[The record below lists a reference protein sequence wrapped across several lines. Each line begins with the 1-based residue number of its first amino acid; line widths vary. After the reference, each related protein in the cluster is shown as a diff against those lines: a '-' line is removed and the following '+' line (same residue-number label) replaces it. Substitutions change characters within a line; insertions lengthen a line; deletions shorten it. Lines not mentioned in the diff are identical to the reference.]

1 MRIDAALG
9 ASYSFDLFNGVR
21 LTLWDAPSCV
31 RFPLSAEG
39 LPEAFVV
46 AYCRM
51 GELALDAVG
60 TRPVA
65 VKAGDALLVPPAHG
79 APMAE
84 AAERT
89 RGVAIA
95 VAPGAIDVA
104 GGRNAFGLDLA
115 ALVARAAGA
124 AAPKVMRTDAVPSR
138 VCFDLEAMRVNN
150 EPEGLLRLKAIE
162 MLILMQGVVVDGR
175 HRASART
182 SASLHRERIAFG
194 AEALMKRDMSRT
206 VTISELAQAVGV
218 SPTVLKEAF
227 KETFGMPVYA
237 WYRDFRMQ
245 RACEMLI
252 DRPQSSI
259 GEIAAEVGYSN
270 PSKFS
275 KAFAECVGVTPR
287 AWRSAQSRPSG
298 N

>member
-1 MRIDAALG
+1 MRNDTALG

-31 RFPLSAEG
+31 RFPLNAAGPSD
-39 LPEAFVV
+39 AFVV
-46 AYCRM
+46 SYCRM
-51 GELALDAVG
+51 GALAIDAG
-60 TRPVA
+60 GARPVG
-65 VKAGDALLVPPAHG
+65 VRAGDALLVPSTHG
-79 APMAE
+79 APMGE

-95 VAPGAIDVA
+95 IAPGAVDVA

-115 ALVARAAGA
+115 ALVAKASA

-138 VCFDLEAMRVNN
+138 VCFDLEAMRANN

-162 MLILMQGVVVDGR
+162 ILILMQGIVVDGR
-175 HRASART
+175 HRANART
-182 SASLHRERIAFG
+182 SAALHRERIAFG
-194 AEALMKRDMSRT
+194 AEALMKRDMSKT
-206 VTISELAQAVGV
+206 MTISELAQAVGV

-245 RACEMLI
+245 CACEMLV

-275 KAFAECVGVTPR
+275 KAFAKCVGATPR
-287 AWRSAQSRPSG
+287 AWRSAQSRPSD

>member
-1 MRIDAALG
+1 MRNDTALG

-31 RFPLSAEG
+31 RFPLNAAGPSD
-39 LPEAFVV
+39 AFIV

-51 GELALDAVG
+51 GALALGANGARLVK
-60 TRPVA
+60 

-79 APMAE
+79 TAVAE

-95 VAPGAIDVA
+95 IAPGAVDVA
-104 GGRNAFGLDLA
+104 GRNAFGLDLA
-115 ALVARAAGA
+115 ALVAKASA
-124 AAPKVMRTDAVPSR
+124 AADPMVMRTDAVPSR
-138 VCFDLEAMRVNN
+138 VCFDLEAMRANN

-162 MLILMQGVVVDGR
+162 ILILMQGIVVDGR
-175 HRASART
+175 HRANART
-182 SASLHRERIAFG
+182 SAALHRERIAFG

-206 VTISELAQAVGV
+206 MTISELAQAVGV

-227 KETFGMPVYA
+227 RETFGMPVYA

-245 RACEMLI
+245 RACEMLV

>member
-1 MRIDAALG
+1 MRNDTALG

-31 RFPLSAEG
+31 RFPLNAAGPSD
-39 LPEAFVV
+39 AFVV
-46 AYCRM
+46 SYCRM
-51 GELALDAVG
+51 GALALGADGA
-60 TRPVA
+60 RPVG
-65 VKAGDALLVPPAHG
+65 VRAGDALLVTPAHG

-95 VAPGAIDVA
+95 IAPGAVDVA

-115 ALVARAAGA
+115 ALVAKASA
-124 AAPKVMRTDAVPSR
+124 AADPMVMRTDAVPSR
-138 VCFDLEAMRVNN
+138 VCFDLEAMRANS

-162 MLILMQGVVVDGR
+162 ILILMQGIVVDGR
-175 HRASART
+175 HRANART
-182 SASLHRERIAFG
+182 SAALHRERIAFG
-194 AEALMKRDMSRT
+194 TEALMKRDMSKT
-206 VTISELAQAVGV
+206 MTISELAQAVGV

-245 RACEMLI
+245 CACEMLV

-275 KAFAECVGVTPR
+275 KAFAECVGATPR
-287 AWRSAQSRPSG
+287 AWRSAQSRPSD